1 MNKKIEVTIKKV
13 TSSEPNVSARH
24 VTYDVYHNG
33 KYHKTFN
40 DVNDAVDHKEKMQN
54 EQVELDET
62 LSVEQRRKRGQ
73 VMRAHH
79 TKIERAR
86 EVAQRKLAA
95 EKNLRKR
102 AFQMARSIMRK
113 KLAGQRGAEYAQL
126 GPSEKVAIDRMLDD
140 KAKAIK
146 KLALRLMPKVKKAEY
161 ERLQSYLHGHTMQNM
176 GAEEGHT
183 MKEDVNELF
192 EAAFS
197 FPQDPN
203 RPNLS
208 GSPNSTMNSGL
219 GKPRVASSGGKS
231 KNSNIKMYKT
241 FSGDKIAEALDRKAE
256 QSGIDFEVLAE
267 VFSRGLEAW
276 NENLNVTQEQYAF
289 ARVNSFI
296 NQGKTYFNED
306 ADLQELSVK
315 TLQSFKDKADNRDT
329 MLATNKIRKAN
340 KAKEF
345 FTKSGMMTNVPPKV
359 AASNP
364 IKAKRQKT
372 KPSLYDHVEI
382 DSEDTDLNEEI
393 KGWKNAARDITK
405 SRRQSADAAKEVK
418 LVRLKK
424 NGDESKLYD
433 ATSKHA
439 DEKEAREKHNRL
451 VQNNPGKGIAHN
463 LYVNGKL
470 VDTLKEDA
478 DLHEGLAVKKE
489 RMKTRSALEN
499 AWKKHVENMN
509 KASIKKEEVEL
520 QELGPATLDSYAKKS
535 NKEARSLVKQIGD
548 INNKKYTG
556 RSNYQPLN
564 KLSSDDESQKSKL
577 LGKLKNR
584 KVGQTRAVAKVDRM
598 NTEEVEVQEQKKGL
612 WANIH
617 AKRERIKR
625 GSGERMKSAGE
636 KGRPTKADLKSAQT
650 EQVEPE
656 IEHKNTKARKRIEK
670 VDRAAP
676 HTELGKQGEIITKII
691 EQVGNK
697 VNDPKKRL
705 QGTDS
710 LRKAYQA
717 DTPGQD
723 INESFNI
730 AFAAGVGVTLTA
742 ADLGMRAQG
751 GFAYHPSV
759 IDQIEENAVTADRQ
773 PVIIPAH
780 RDAYGNQIPAKSV
793 LRKTSRKILD
803 TGNTHDGEPN

>member
-1 MNKKIEVTIKKV
+1 MDKKIEITIKKV

-33 KYHKTFN
+33 KYHKTF
-40 DVNDAVDHKEKMQN
+40 DDINDALDHKEKMQN

-62 LSVEQRRKRGQ
+62 LSIEQRRKRGQ

-86 EVAQRKLAA
+86 EIAQRKLAA
-95 EKNLRKR
+95 EKNIRKR

-183 MKEDVNELF
+183 MKEDINDLF

-203 RPNLS
+203 RPNLA

-219 GKPRVASSGGKS
+219 GAKPRVAKDGGKS
-231 KNSNIKMYKT
+231 KNDNIEFYKP
-241 FSGDKIAEALDRKAE
+241 FDNGKPKKIAEALDRKAD
-256 QSGIDFEVLAE
+256 QSGIDFDVLAE
-267 VFSRGLEAW
+267 VFTRGLEAW
-276 NENLNVTQEQYAF
+276 DENLNVTQEQYAF

-306 ADLQELSVK
+306 ADL
-315 TLQSFKDKADNRDT
+315 R
-329 MLATNKIRKAN
+329 
-340 KAKEF
+340 
-345 FTKSGMMTNVPPKV
+345 
-359 AASNP
+359 
-364 IKAKRQKT
+364 
-372 KPSLYDHVEI
+372 
-382 DSEDTDLNEEI
+382 
-393 KGWKNAARDITK
+393 
-405 SRRQSADAAKEVK
+405 
-418 LVRLKK
+418 
-424 NGDESKLYD
+424 
-433 ATSKHA
+433 
-439 DEKEAREKHNRL
+439 
-451 VQNNPGKGIAHN
+451 
-463 LYVNGKL
+463 
-470 VDTLKEDA
+470 
-478 DLHEGLAVKKE
+478 EGLAVRKE

-509 KASIKKEEVEL
+509 KANVKEDTDL

-535 NKEARSLVKQIGD
+535 NKEARGLVKQIGD
-548 INNKKYTG
+548 INNKKYAG

-584 KVGQTRAVAKVDRM
+584 KVGQARAVAKVDRM
-598 NTEEVEVQEQKKGL
+598 NTEEVEVHEQKQGL

-625 GSGERMKSAGE
+625 GSGERMKSPGE
-636 KGRPTKADLKSAQT
+636 KGRPTKADLRSAQT

-656 IEHKNTKARKRIEK
+656 VEHKNTKARRKIEK

-710 LRKAYQA
+710 LVKAYKA

-780 RDAYGNQIPAKSV
+780 RDAYGNQIPAKTV